1 MTRWLRILIV
11 CAMVGVIARPVGGA
25 YEGVGAI
32 FSLGSSG
39 RGLGMGGAFM
49 ALVDDEGAVL
59 YNPAALGRYEGIGIT
74 SLLASGFG
82 GIVHGVV
89 GFAMPYFGVNAF
101 LLDSGA
107 IPTDAGSF
115 RYASQGVVAS
125 LGVPIGPVA
134 LGVRGRLLRISSP
147 TDGRGWAVD
156 PSILVALDSI
166 RVGLLFEGALSGP
179 VVYESGAEEAWD
191 RSLRLGAAITLSPTP
206 DVLWSTSFEAVG
218 LFSAS
223 PYLTAGLEAWI
234 GGLGAR
240 VGFDGRGPT
249 FGLSVRFA
257 SLQFDWAYAMRSD
270 LGDSHRVSFTLRF

>member
-1 MTRWLRILIV
+1 MTGWGRVLILI
-11 CAMVGVIARPVGGA
+11 AIVGAIALPVGA

-49 ALVDDEGAVL
+49 ALADDEGCVL
-59 YNPAALGRYEGIGIT
+59 YSPAALGGYKGIGVT

-107 IPTDAGSF
+107 IPTNAGSF
-115 RYASQGVVAS
+115 HYASQGFVAS

-134 LGVRGRLLRISSP
+134 FGVRGRLLRVSSP
-147 TDGRGWAVD
+147 TDGSGWAVD
-156 PSILVALDSI
+156 PAILVITDSI
-166 RVGLLFEGALSGP
+166 RVGMMFEGALSGP
-179 VVYESGAEEAWD
+179 IIYEGSASEEWD
-191 RSLRLGAAITLSPTP
+191 PSIRLGAAITLSPSA
-206 DVLWSTSFEAVG
+206 DVLWNTSFEAAG
-218 LFSAS
+218 LFSAT
-223 PYLTAGLEAWI
+223 PHLAAGLEAWI

-249 FGLSVRFA
+249 FGLSVRFE

-270 LGDSHRVSFTLRF
+270 LGDSHRVSFTFRF

>member
-11 CAMVGVIARPVGGA
+11 CAMVGAVAHPAGGA

-59 YNPAALGRYEGIGIT
+59 YNPAALSRYEGIGIT

-89 GFAMPYFGVNAF
+89 GFAMPYFGANAF

-134 LGVRGRLLRISSP
+134 LGVRGRLLRISAP
-147 TDGRGWAVD
+147 TDGKGWTVD

-166 RVGLLFEGALSGP
+166 RVGLMFEGALSEP
-179 VVYESGAEEAWD
+179 VVYESGAEEEWE
-191 RSLRLGAAITLSPTP
+191 RSLRLGAAIALSPTP

>member
-1 MTRWLRILIV
+1 MTRWLRVLIV
-11 CAMVGVIARPVGGA
+11 CAMAGALALPVGA

-39 RGLGMGGAFM
+39 RGLGMGGAFL

-82 GIVHGVV
+82 GVVHGVV

-125 LGVPIGPVA
+125 LGVPIGPVS
-134 LGVRGRLLRISSP
+134 LGVRGRLLRVSSP
-147 TDGRGWAVD
+147 TDGRGWSVD
-156 PSILVALDSI
+156 PAVLVALDSI
-166 RVGLLFEGALSGP
+166 RVGLMFEGALSGP
-179 VVYESGAEEAWD
+179 VVYDGGAEEAWD
-191 RSLRLGAAITLSPTP
+191 PSLRLGAAITLSPTT
-206 DVLWSTSFEAVG
+206 DVLWSASFEAAG
-218 LFSAS
+218 LFSPS
-223 PYLTAGLEAWI
+223 PRLAAGLEAWI

-240 VGFDGRGPT
+240 VGFDGGGPT

-257 SLQFDWAYAMRSD
+257 SLQFDWAYAMRDD
-270 LGDSHRVSFTLRF
+270 LGDSHRVSFTFRF

>member
-1 MTRWLRILIV
+1 MTSWVRALILTAIV
-11 CAMVGVIARPVGGA
+11 GAIALPVGA
-25 YEGVGAI
+25 YKGVGEI

-39 RGLGMGGAFM
+39 RALGVGGAFM
-49 ALVDDEGAVL
+49 ALADDEGCVL
-59 YNPAALGRYEGIGIT
+59 YSPAALGWYEEIGIT

-89 GFAMPYFGVNAF
+89 GFAMPYFGANAF

-115 RYASQGVVAS
+115 RYTSLGFVAS

-134 LGVRGRLLRISSP
+134 FGVRGRLLRISSP
-147 TDGRGWAVD
+147 TDGSGWAID
-156 PSILVALDSI
+156 PAILVATDSI
-166 RVGLLFEGALSGP
+166 RVGMMFEGALSGP
-179 VVYESGAEEAWD
+179 VVYESGSSEEWD
-191 RSLRLGAAITLSPTP
+191 PSIRLGASITLSPSP

-223 PYLTAGLEAWI
+223 PHLAAGLETWI

-249 FGLSVRFA
+249 FGLSVQFA

-270 LGDSHRVSFTLRF
+270 LGDSHRVSFTFRF